1 MTFDIAP
8 FLRVY
13 PFASKFATIGG
24 HRVHYIDEGAGEP
37 IVFVHGNPA
46 WSFCFRELITDL
58 RSDHRVIAMD
68 HVGCGLSD
76 KPGLDAYPYTL
87 QRRIDDL
94 ESLLDSINA
103 PRGVTLVVHDWGGMI
118 GLGWALRH
126 VDKVRRIVV
135 MNTAAF
141 LLPAGKRLP
150 FALRIVR
157 NGGPLATLLV
167 QGLNGFTR
175 GAVALGAVTRMP
187 SKVRRGYLAPYDT
200 WRHRIAT
207 LQFVRDIP
215 IKPSHRSYA
224 AAKWVDDNLDDLHAK
239 PMMILWGRRDFVF
252 DDAFLDE
259 WRRRFP
265 DADVHTFDDAGHYV
279 MEDAIEAVK
288 PLVRSFVTRQSSRTQ
303 PMAEVAP

>member
-8 FLRVY
+8 FRKVF
-13 PFASKFATIGG
+13 PFASKFASIGG
-24 HRVHYIDEGAGEP
+24 HRIHYVDEGAGAP
-37 IVFVHGNPA
+37 VVFVHGNPA
-46 WSFCFRELITDL
+46 WSFCFRELMADL
-58 RSDHRVIAMD
+58 RGDHRVIAMD

-76 KPGLDAYPYTL
+76 KPGLGAYPYTL
-87 QRRIDDL
+87 KRRIDDL
-94 ESLLDSINA
+94 DALLESIDL
-103 PRGVTLVVHDWGGMI
+103 PGGVTLVVHDWGGMI

-126 VDKVRRIVV
+126 VEKVRRIVI

-150 FALRIVR
+150 LTLRIVR
-157 NGGPLATLLV
+157 DGGPLAALLV
-167 QGLNGFTR
+167 QGMNGFTR
-175 GAVALGAVTRMP
+175 GAVAMGVVTPMP

-215 IKPSHRSYA
+215 LRPSHRSFA
-224 AAKWVDDNLDDLHAK
+224 TAKWIDDHLDDLHGTS
-239 PMMILWGRRDFVF
+239 MMILWGRRDFVF

-265 DADVHTFDDAGHYV
+265 DADVHAFDDAGHYV
-279 MEDAIEAVK
+279 MEDAIDAVK
-288 PLVRSFVTRQSSRTQ
+288 PLVRSFVTRQTGQ
-303 PMAEVAP
+303 PQSAAEVTS